1 MVALCGFNL
10 ILKYMTTFS
19 RDYTFRMA
27 NDTNAE
33 AFRQF
38 LQQLPY
44 YIPPVVIANLI
55 NLLFFICLL
64 GAVEIFPLLF
74 SLVMGRGPM
83 GMSSLSRAAVSPVI
97 EPPPIVSKSNE
108 QHDVEVL

>member
-1 MVALCGFNL
+1 
-10 ILKYMTTFS
+10 
-19 RDYTFRMA
+19 MA
-27 NDTNAE
+27 NETNAE

-83 GMSSLSRAAVSPVI
+83 GMSALSRAAVSPVV
-97 EPPPIVSKSNE
+97 EPPIVSNSNE
-108 QHDVEVL
+108 QHDVEVCKITLKYLVDYSELFLSLSVVLEQN